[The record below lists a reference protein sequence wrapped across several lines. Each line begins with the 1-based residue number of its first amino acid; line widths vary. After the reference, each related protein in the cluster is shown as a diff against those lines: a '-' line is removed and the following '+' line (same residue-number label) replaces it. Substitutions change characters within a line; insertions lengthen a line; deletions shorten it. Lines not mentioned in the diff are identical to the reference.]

1 MSLQKLINNYASY
14 NAWANAKIIDFLKT
28 KPRETWY
35 HEVPS
40 SYNSIVK
47 TLNHILATQEYWYSV
62 VTETVN
68 TSTRWSNENPD
79 AEEVFDS
86 LIRHSNLM
94 TEIFGRFSEEELS
107 KAILIESPWFTSHL
121 PRYEYMQQV
130 LTHGVYHRGQVVT
143 MGRNLGFTDAPN
155 TDYNFYNVEMVAAT
169 A

>member
-1 MSLQKLINNYASY
+1 
-14 NAWANAKIIDFLKT
+14 
-28 KPRETWY
+28 
-35 HEVPS
+35 
-40 SYNSIVK
+40 
-47 TLNHILATQEYWYSV
+47 
-62 VTETVN
+62 
-68 TSTRWSNENPD
+68 
-79 AEEVFDS
+79 
-86 LIRHSNLM
+86 M

-107 KAILIESPWFTSHL
+107 KSILIESPWFTSHL